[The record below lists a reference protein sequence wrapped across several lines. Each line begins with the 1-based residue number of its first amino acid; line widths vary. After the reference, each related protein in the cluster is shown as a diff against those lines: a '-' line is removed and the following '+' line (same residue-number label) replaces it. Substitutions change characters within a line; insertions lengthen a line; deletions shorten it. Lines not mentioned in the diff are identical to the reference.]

1 MRPLA
6 ELCCQD
12 VDMSTWFGLLLIEI
26 GKTILLMEKN
36 NHQSTLCSENASD
49 PWKSNIPLAPSLCG
63 KNYLFRASP
72 ISSTV
77 KTVASTSMNLDTFNT
92 DSGSGDTFT
101 QYQDVPILGFYL
113 HWSRAG
119 GSINYWSIKDESSPS
134 CLIQFSWNKSWIWGK
149 CWGIKYWSSQVW
161 FAKISWHGL

>member
-1 MRPLA
+1 MEENIIINHWHCIVFDLIKKMHLN
-6 ELCCQD
+6 ELC
-12 VDMSTWFGLLLIEI
+12 W
-26 GKTILLMEKN
+26 K
-36 NHQSTLCSENASD
+36 STLYSENTPDS
-49 PWKSNIPLAPSLCG
+49 WKSNITLAPRLCR
-63 KNYLFRASP
+63 KNYLFRASS

-77 KTVASTSMNLDTFNT
+77 QTVTSTSMNLDTFNT

-101 QYQDVPILGFYL
+101 QDQDVPILGFYL

-119 GSINYWSIKDESSPS
+119 GSINCWSIKDESSPS

-149 CWGIKYWSSQVW
+149 CWGVKYWSSQVW